1 MTTTESWMTCFTI
14 YRNDSTFTKDGLAA
28 SRNTCAEAMK
38 DLVGEEKSATLS
50 HLQDAW
56 DKPGKKGNADPA
68 DTHPVTNE
76 AARDAYLRGVRGHLS
91 LQPWRWVFVAF
102 RNWSEPSQ
110 TFSPTST
117 LP

>member
-1 MTTTESWMTCFTI
+1 MRRSYE
-14 YRNDSTFTKDGLAA
+14 R
-28 SRNTCAEAMK
+28 
-38 DLVGEEKSATLS
+38 LVGEEKSATLS

-68 DTHPVTNE
+68 DTHPVTNQV
-76 AARDAYLRGVRGHLS
+76 ARDAYLRDVRGHLS
-91 LQPWRWVFVAF
+91 LPPWRWIFVAF